1 MKLWDQI
8 RDRGWFYIT
17 ALIAYGLILLFL
29 TAYRVSSQ
37 LIIFISGICILFVIA
52 EETIGYLRKR
62 AFYNSIAEKL
72 EILDK
77 KYLIHEMLQ
86 RPSFLEGQITF
97 DTLCEA
103 NKSMCVGFPR
113 AIYSRILF
121 IVDLSFMALYS
132 SLFTQTS
139 AVFR

>member
-77 KYLIHEMLQ
+77 KYTRCFKGRHSLKVRSPLI
-86 RPSFLEGQITF
+86 
-97 DTLCEA
+97 
-103 NKSMCVGFPR
+103 
-113 AIYSRILF
+113 
-121 IVDLSFMALYS
+121 LYAKR
-132 SLFTQTS
+132 TS
-139 AVFR
+139 PCART